1 MSTGSLPVGR
11 KLRSGDAMNARGL
24 RPDEQKRLILFAG
37 LIVLPF
43 LVGWVAGQF
52 TGRPSRLFSGP
63 ILFSEMIL
71 FLVFELVDD
80 LKVGRVTAERYGH
93 RQTYTRSRTPVGY
106 WLVIAVYMAA
116 LAMFAWFDWRF
127 LVKLFASFS

>member
-1 MSTGSLPVGR
+1 
-11 KLRSGDAMNARGL
+11 MNATGL

-43 LVGWVAGQF
+43 LVGWVAAQF

-63 ILFSEMIL
+63 MLFSEMAL
-71 FLVFELVDD
+71 FLVYELVDD
-80 LKVGRVTAERYGH
+80 LKFGRVTAERYGH
-93 RQTYTRSRTPVGY
+93 RKTYTRSRTPVGY
-106 WLVIAVYMAA
+106 WLVIAFYIAA

-127 LVKLFASFS
+127 LAKLFASFS